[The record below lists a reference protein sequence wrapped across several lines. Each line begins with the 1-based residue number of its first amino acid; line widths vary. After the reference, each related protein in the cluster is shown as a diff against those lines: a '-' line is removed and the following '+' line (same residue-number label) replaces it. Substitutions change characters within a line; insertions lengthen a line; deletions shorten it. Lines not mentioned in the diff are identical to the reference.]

1 MKKRKKRRKLKL
13 WVIKF
18 LVYFNIFLVLSIYTV
33 VNVKRINKQRAYEK
47 TYEYKLITFGY
58 KKKDAKYIDKRL
70 NSKNKDYILS
80 DEFDNNYLKII
91 KSKYYLDKNFKEYT
105 EYQKSHEDEEISNIV
120 AIVNVHAN
128 KGWYNLALETDT
140 SKEFLIIANKFYHLP
155 EGFVRDDIKKI
166 SLQYAYSDN
175 YASEVVIDA
184 FDKMYHDVKDEL
196 GIRLMVNSSYRSF
209 NDQEEIYNEFRKV
222 SQAYADSYAARPGYS
237 EHQTGLALDITSLE
251 HPFIKEFTESD
262 EFAWLKNNAHK
273 YGFILRYPQG
283 KEHITGYSN
292 ESWHFRYVGID
303 IATQIFNEGITFDEY
318 YAYYIEK

>member
-1 MKKRKKRRKLKL
+1 MRKIKKRRKLKL

-18 LVYFNIFLVLSIYTV
+18 LVYFNIFLVLSIYTA

-58 KKKDAKYIDKRL
+58 KKKDAKYIDKKL
-70 NSKNKDYILS
+70 NSKNKDFILS

-91 KSKYYLDKNFKEYT
+91 KSKYYLDKNFKEYM
-105 EYQKSHEDEEISNIV
+105 EYQKSHEDEEISNII

-128 KGWYNLALETDT
+128 KGWYNIALETDT

-262 EFAWLKNNAHK
+262 EFSWLKNNAHK